1 MLDQAQKLTKGIPT
15 SVLLMLL
22 PALLLSLVFFVIPMV
37 QVALTSIL
45 TPESAGQ
52 TRKWTLAAYW
62 VVIQDDFYWE
72 VIGRTLHIGILTT
85 LASVVFGYPA
95 ALFLYFSRSR
105 WRQVFLF
112 ILISPLFVS
121 VIVRAY
127 GWVILLSPNG
137 AINALL
143 PEELKLR
150 IFQTNTAIVVGLV
163 HIYIPFMVL
172 SLNTAL
178 SRVKRVWLLAAA
190 NLGASPLRI
199 FKDILLPLSLPGLMS
214 GCVIVFSI
222 AMTAFTIPILLG
234 GAKNKTMAYLIYQ
247 EQLLLANWQQGS
259 ALAVLLLLAT
269 LSVVFILGRVGNSR
283 NSDLGIR

>member
-1 MLDQAQKLTKGIPT
+1 MLDQAQKLNKGIPT
-15 SVLLMLL
+15 PVLLMLL

-45 TPESAGQ
+45 TPESEGQ

-143 PEELKLR
+143 PEALKLR
-150 IFQTNTAIVVGLV
+150 IFQTNTAIVAGLV

-178 SRVKRVWLLAAA
+178 SRVKRIWLLAAA

-199 FKDILLPLSLPGLMS
+199 FKDILLPLSLPGLIS

-247 EQLLLANWQQGS
+247 EQLLLANWQQGA

-283 NSDLGIR
+283 NADLGIR